1 MVAKADDPLY
11 AITEA
16 QFQRSVTSLATACG
30 WKWWHVSDSRRSAG
44 GRTIGDHS
52 VAGLP
57 DLLLAHPSRG
67 FIFAELKRQDGK
79 VRDSQQAA
87 FDVLAPAALC
97 ASLTGAKV
105 RVHLWR
111 PSDFDD
117 VVRPLLSTG
126 RGPITHGL

>member
-1 MVAKADDPLY
+1 MAKKDNPLY
-11 AITEA
+11 AITES
-16 QFQRSVTSLATACG
+16 QFQSSVTALATATG
-30 WKWWHVSDSRRSAG
+30 WKWWHVSDARRCG
-44 GRTIGDHS
+44 RGRTTGDKRVS
-52 VAGLP
+52 GLP
-57 DLLLAHPSRG
+57 DLILVHPTRG
-67 FIFAELKRQDGK
+67 FIFAELKKEDGK
-79 VRDSQQAA
+79 VRDSQQEA

-126 RGPITHGL
+126 RGPILHGL